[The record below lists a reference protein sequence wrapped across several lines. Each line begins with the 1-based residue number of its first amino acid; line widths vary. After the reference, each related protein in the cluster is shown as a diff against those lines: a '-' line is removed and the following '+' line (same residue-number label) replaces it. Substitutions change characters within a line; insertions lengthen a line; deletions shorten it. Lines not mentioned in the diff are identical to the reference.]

1 MVKEPQ
7 KKVKKITKKSKKNIL
22 ISYQLEK
29 LNNIVSNFE
38 KNISEFEILLKNKNL
53 RSYENRKPKAGY

>member
-7 KKVKKITKKSKKNIL
+7 KKVKKYIKKSKKDIL
-22 ISYQLEK
+22 VSYQLEK

-38 KNISEFEILLKNKNL
+38 KNISEFEILLKNNKI
-53 RSYENRKPKAGY
+53 Y

>member
-7 KKVKKITKKSKKNIL
+7 KKVKKPIRKSKNDTL
-22 ISYQLEK
+22 ITYQLEK

-38 KNISEFEILLKNKNL
+38 KKLNKFEILLKK
-53 RSYENRKPKAGY
+53 

>member
-7 KKVKKITKKSKKNIL
+7 KKVKKYIKKSEEDVL
-22 ISYQLEK
+22 ITHQLKK

-38 KNISEFEILLKNKNL
+38 KKLSEFEILLKNNK
-53 RSYENRKPKAGY
+53 K

>member
-7 KKVKKITKKSKKNIL
+7 KKVKKYIKKSKNDVL
-22 ISYQLEK
+22 LSHQLKK

-38 KNISEFEILLKNKNL
+38 KNISEFEILLKNNKI
-53 RSYENRKPKAGY
+53 Y

>member
-1 MVKEPQ
+1 MVKEPE
-7 KKVKKITKKSKKNIL
+7 KKVKKVIQKSKKDVL
-22 ISYQLEK
+22 ISYQLKK

-53 RSYENRKPKAGY
+53 

>member
-7 KKVKKITKKSKKNIL
+7 KKVKKTIRKSKSDIL
-22 ISYQLEK
+22 ITYQLEK

-38 KNISEFEILLKNKNL
+38 KNISEFEILLKNNKI
-53 RSYENRKPKAGY
+53 Y